1 MTRIGVRANLGVTS
15 RGPLGVGLGPSPAR
29 HGALAWR
36 AAIDARSTDEGAS
49 EADTAMA
56 IPADGLDPAP
66 RIAWSASPAETTE
79 PPRWAGFRRELPRG
93 EGAMFTLRRLLG
105 RRNRSKRDN
114 RPRSDLRGA
123 RERARHRAGRTV
135 PVRKPREGA
144 VPYFETPMAS
154 ILPVLVG
161 SCGSL

>member
-1 MTRIGVRANLGVTS
+1 
-15 RGPLGVGLGPSPAR
+15 
-29 HGALAWR
+29 
-36 AAIDARSTDEGAS
+36 
-49 EADTAMA
+49 
-56 IPADGLDPAP
+56 
-66 RIAWSASPAETTE
+66 
-79 PPRWAGFRRELPRG
+79 
-93 EGAMFTLRRLLG
+93 MFTLRRLLG
-105 RRNRSKRDN
+105 RRNRSKGDN

-135 PVRKPREGA
+135 PIRKPREGA